1 MCRFLSFSSVIKSW
15 EANIPEEKP
24 MRTRIFLLA
33 NLLLA
38 SAAIQ
43 AVDKPNGAIDSKAAF
58 ARLKT
63 LAGEWQADTSMG
75 KAHVTYE
82 VIAGGASLVER
93 ESAEKMP
100 AMLTVYHLDGDRLM
114 LTHYCMA
121 GNQPRM
127 QARSFDSKTG
137 ELRFQF
143 LDATNLASGAGHM
156 HNATIRVVD
165 NDHLTSEWEFFEGGQ
180 RTKTES
186 FQYTRVR

>member
-1 MCRFLSFSSVIKSW
+1 MKLRTFLF
-15 EANIPEEKP
+15 AG
-24 MRTRIFLLA
+24 
-33 NLLLA
+33 LLLTA
-38 SAAIQ
+38 AAIQ
-43 AVDKPNGAIDSKAAF
+43 AVDKATASIDSKAAF

-93 ESAEKMP
+93 ETAEKMP
-100 AMLTVYHLDGDRLM
+100 AMLTVYHLDGSRLL

-127 QARSFDSKTG
+127 QARSFDPKTG
-137 ELRFQF
+137 EVRFQF
-143 LDATNLASGAGHM
+143 LDGTNLTEGAGHM
-156 HNATIRVVD
+156 HNATLRVID
-165 NDHLTSEWEFFEGGQ
+165 NDHLTAAWEFFEGGQ
-180 RTKTES
+180 RKNTET